1 MLHSSKTV
9 LVTMLAGAA
18 GLFGNAGVATAQ
30 QPLTV
35 NVTASAPRAQG
46 EPTTILSTF
55 TDEEGSWDRVPRRE
69 LWNTG
74 PRYTERSG
82 VRIGRGSVIPDWVET
97 APMRN
102 VSIRRLQR
110 MEHYGYFVS
119 PDNRV
124 VVLTPSDRRVALVM
138 R

>member
-1 MLHSSKTV
+1 MFHSSKTV

-18 GLFGNAGVATAQ
+18 GLFGTAGVATAQ
-30 QPLTV
+30 QPLTI
-35 NVTASAPRAQG
+35 NVSPSAPRAQG

-55 TDEEGSWDRVPRRE
+55 TDEEGSWDRVHARE
-69 LWNTG
+69 LWNTA

-102 VSIRRLQR
+102 VSIRAPP
-110 MEHYGYFVS
+110 G
-119 PDNRV
+119 
-124 VVLTPSDRRVALVM
+124 T
-138 R
+138 

>member
-1 MLHSSKTV
+1 MLHSPKTL

-18 GLFGNAGVATAQ
+18 GVFGNVTAATAQ

-46 EPTTILSTF
+46 EPTVILSTF
-55 TDEEGSWDRVPRRE
+55 TDEEGAWNRVPRRE

-102 VSIRRLQR
+102 VSIHGLER
-110 MEHYGYFVS
+110 MERYGYFVS
-119 PDNRV
+119 PDDRV
-124 VVLTPSDRRVALVM
+124 VVLAPSTRRVARVM